1 MKHAQALDIV
11 LDNFTKTVKSDR
23 FARNTV
29 RTILEGLL
37 EELTPKGESL
47 PKHITDFRAGAT
59 MGSFEVEDWVENIW
73 LMRLSQFFT
82 PENGWE
88 TWRGEL
94 TTTIHS
100 VDQNK
105 LVSTLAVGYT
115 INYFSAARKLDV
127 EIYRGPYDTSIRL
140 YHYSDTPTVVDELSD
155 LVEDPDPYEGKIIR
169 LTESGKISI
178 LELSDEGIQD
188 YSDDA
193 EASIAWLSR
202 LSDSDVRERLEKA
215 NLAPRAGLL
224 LEGPPG
230 SGKTTLARREA
241 ARHAGKATVIYPD
254 ADANVN
260 MIFDLAERYPVVF
273 MILEDV
279 ESFFGSRGASDFS
292 DFLNA
297 FDGVSTTSG
306 LMVLATTNDSSG
318 FDDAIRRPGRLERR
332 AVIKSIHEGF
342 TQSLL
347 EERLN
352 FMKESEIT
360 TVAAALEARTSKD
373 DLSITPAMADSVAR
387 TIIMEGYDAKH
398 AYDYIMN
405 FWVPSYTGESYI
417 S

>member
-23 FARNTV
+23 FSRNTV

-37 EELTPKGESL
+37 QELTPRGESL
-47 PKHITDFRAGAT
+47 PKHIEDFRANAT
-59 MGSFEVEDWVENIW
+59 NGSFELDGWVESIW
-73 LMRLSQFFT
+73 LMRLSEFFT
-82 PENGWE
+82 AKNGWE
-88 TWRGEL
+88 NWRGDL

-100 VDQNK
+100 VDQGK
-105 LVSTLAVGYT
+105 LVSTLAIGEMV
-115 INYFSAARKLDV
+115 NYFSAGRLLEV
-127 EIYRGPYDTSIRL
+127 EIYRGPYDTTVRV
-140 YHYSDTPTVVDELSD
+140 YHYRDTPTVVDEISD
-155 LVEDPDPYEGKIIR
+155 LVELPDPYEGKVIR
-169 LTESGKISI
+169 LSASGKVSI

-188 YSDDA
+188 YSEDA

-202 LSDSDVRERLEKA
+202 LSDADVRSRLEAA

-241 ARHAGKATVIYPD
+241 ARHAGNATVIYPD
-254 ADANVN
+254 ADVDVTT
-260 MIFDLAERYPVVF
+260 IFDLAERYPVVF

-342 TQSLL
+342 THSLL
-347 EERLN
+347 EERLA
-352 FMKESEIT
+352 FMNETEIT
-360 TVAAALEARTSKD
+360 TVSTALEARASKD
-373 DLSITPAMADSVAR
+373 DFNITPAMADSVAR
-387 TIIMEGYDAKH
+387 TIIMEGYDSKKS
-398 AYDYIMN
+398 YDYIMN
-405 FWVPSYTGESYI
+405 FWTPSYTGESYI